1 MLRWATQGVAR
12 VSHVLHAAGRRLLT
26 FEELRALY
34 PGLAR
39 GAAKDRVR
47 AMYEEIQ
54 KNLHRW
60 KYTLAAGPLELVQ
73 AGQFRRSPSGQL
85 LRATLSANQ
94 GQPTVPASICEE
106 EPQSGV

>member
-1 MLRWATQGVAR
+1 M
-12 VSHVLHAAGRRLLT
+12 
-26 FEELRALY
+26 
-34 PGLAR
+34 
-39 GAAKDRVR
+39 D
-47 AMYEEIQ
+47 EEIQ
-54 KNLHRW
+54 NNLHRW

-106 EPQSGV
+106 EPSPEPSASRHSAKTSQPHQQPPSCAQPSASSSKATTTTQTTTKLLRMQKTTK